1 MTREAEK
8 WSWWV
13 GRDEERYTTE
23 CADRDEAVY
32 IAREEYEGAHICEA
46 QKPANIKLSKYFDA
60 DLFVENAEDSAYDD
74 HGDHE
79 SDDVIFDVTPD
90 QRQDLDVMVRAAI
103 DAWQDKHALKFTGFL
118 FTVSRNHEYISGP
131 EGEATQ

>member
-1 MTREAEK
+1 MTSETEN

-23 CADRDEAVY
+23 CATKEEAVY
-32 IAREEYEGAHICEA
+32 IAREKYEGAYICEA
-46 QKPANIKLSKYFDA
+46 QKLANIKLSGYFDA
-60 DLFVENAEDSAYDD
+60 DFFVENAEDNAYDD

-90 QRQDLDVMVRAAI
+90 QRRDLDAMVRAAI
-103 DAWQDKHALKFTGFL
+103 DAWQEKHGLKFTGFL
-118 FTVSRNHEYISGP
+118 FSASRNHEYIDGP
-131 EGEATQ
+131 EDEATQ